1 MITIAFDADDTLW
14 DNEIYFRESER
25 QFCKLINSHNPNL
38 TEKEIMSSSSTTKW
52 ATFRYMVLESKVS
65 CSAQ

>member
-25 QFCKLINSHNPNL
+25 EFCKLINEHTPQL
-38 TEKEIMSSSSTTKW
+38 TEREIMPILFALFTKE
-52 ATFRYMVLESKVS
+52 TLF
-65 CSAQ
+65 